1 MRFVGNTIAVVLN
14 IALVV
19 AILGYFGVETTTFA
33 ALLAGIG
40 LAIGTAWGGLLANF
54 AAGAFLIVLRPFK
67 VGDFVSAGGQVGTVE
82 EIGLFVTTFHT
93 PDNIK
98 TFVGNNKIFS
108 DTIQNYSVNP
118 YRRVELVAQIWGAAD
133 PHQAM
138 SQMQA
143 RLKTIPN
150 VVADPEP
157 SVTILTFT
165 LVGPVPA
172 VRPFCHNDHYWQV
185 YFDTNLAIR
194 EVLGSDTFPAA
205 MPSMAKADLAGSWWH
220 RDAGIAQVWP
230 TVLSASKAALESTYR
245 VRSAISRR
253 RVACARQQRFASCA
267 TLSREHRKFTVGR
280 SRGRLDLDSG
290 AGLEGCVVR
299 ATLAVCVFARLRHRW
314 FGGHGNPG
322 NCRLLRRHDH
332 GRVIHVG

>member
-1 MRFVGNTIAVVLN
+1 MDWNAILTVVQTRVTAMGMQVAGALVLYIAGRWLIGKAVGMVQRGLTKQQIEPTVLRFVGNTIAVVLN

-67 VGDFVSAGGQVGTVE
+67 VGDFVSAGGQTGTVE

-108 DTIQNYSVNP
+108 DTIQNFSVNA
-118 YRRVELVAQIWGAAD
+118 YRRVELVAQISGAAD
-133 PHQAM
+133 PHLAM
-138 SQMQA
+138 NQMKA

-157 SVTILTFT
+157 VVVILTFT
-165 LVGPVPA
+165 PAGPVLA

-205 MPSMAKADLAGSWWH
+205 MPAMAIKQ
-220 RDAGIAQVWP
+220 I
-230 TVLSASKAALESTYR
+230 
-245 VRSAISRR
+245 
-253 RVACARQQRFASCA
+253 
-267 TLSREHRKFTVGR
+267 
-280 SRGRLDLDSG
+280 
-290 AGLEGCVVR
+290 
-299 ATLAVCVFARLRHRW
+299 
-314 FGGHGNPG
+314 
-322 NCRLLRRHDH
+322 
-332 GRVIHVG
+332 

>member
-1 MRFVGNTIAVVLN
+1 MDTNAILQVVQARVTAMGMQVAGALVLYMVGRWLISKAVGLVQKGLTKQQIEPTILRFVGNTIAVVLN

-118 YRRVELVAQIWGAAD
+118 YRRVELVAQISGAAD

-165 LVGPVPA
+165 LVGPVLA

-205 MPSMAKADLAGSWWH
+205 MPSMAIKQ
-220 RDAGIAQVWP
+220 I
-230 TVLSASKAALESTYR
+230 
-245 VRSAISRR
+245 
-253 RVACARQQRFASCA
+253 
-267 TLSREHRKFTVGR
+267 
-280 SRGRLDLDSG
+280 
-290 AGLEGCVVR
+290 
-299 ATLAVCVFARLRHRW
+299 
-314 FGGHGNPG
+314 
-322 NCRLLRRHDH
+322 
-332 GRVIHVG
+332 

>member
-1 MRFVGNTIAVVLN
+1 M
-14 IALVV
+14 
-19 AILGYFGVETTTFA
+19 
-33 ALLAGIG
+33 
-40 LAIGTAWGGLLANF
+40 
-54 AAGAFLIVLRPFK
+54 
-67 VGDFVSAGGQVGTVE
+67 D

-194 EVLGSDTFPAA
+194 EVLCSDTFPAA
-205 MPSMAKADLAGSWWH
+205 MPSMAIKQ
-220 RDAGIAQVWP
+220 I
-230 TVLSASKAALESTYR
+230 
-245 VRSAISRR
+245 
-253 RVACARQQRFASCA
+253 
-267 TLSREHRKFTVGR
+267 
-280 SRGRLDLDSG
+280 
-290 AGLEGCVVR
+290 
-299 ATLAVCVFARLRHRW
+299 
-314 FGGHGNPG
+314 
-322 NCRLLRRHDH
+322 
-332 GRVIHVG
+332 